1 MSMLYFRMRTTLKTF
16 IRLLINPL
24 FKGQRGWVNLNN
36 AKFQSKIGA
45 GLASSHI
52 LYHIG
57 FACQEEPDGL
67 RVGPFKGGSEA
78 GSAAQIANE
87 RGNMAKMD
95 KYMMRVWIEVTLYLL
110 AFLKRN
116 SELRF
121 RHDTS

>member
-1 MSMLYFRMRTTLKTF
+1 MLCSRMRTSLKTST
-16 IRLLINPL
+16 RLLVNPL

-57 FACQEEPDGL
+57 FACQQEPDGL

-95 KYMMRVWIEVTLYLL
+95 KYMLRVWIEVTLYLL
-110 AFLKRN
+110 AFLRRN
-116 SELRF
+116 SESQF
-121 RHDTS
+121 RYDTS